1 MKTGVSY
8 KIENRL
14 SCFSRSFVAGY
25 CCLFWTE
32 FIITVATVHVLVD
45 LDPPRIGPPGPN
57 PLADMDPPVHI
68 R

>member
-14 SCFSRSFVAGY
+14 SCFSRGFVAGY

-32 FIITVATVHVLVD
+32 FIITVATVHTKLIPFD
-45 LDPPRIGPPGPN
+45 L
-57 PLADMDPPVHI
+57 
-68 R
+68 